1 MSDADMMGLI
11 IKLEAQTRNLQRD
24 FARANA
30 IQARASR
37 QMEQKAKQSADQI
50 AKTYEGMGG
59 RIGSAFKAI
68 NLPKVA
74 GMLGIGAGI
83 GIAGAV
89 ASVRNLTKEMA
100 ELSNEAKR
108 AGIGLEAFQEWKF
121 VAEQNRIGIDALTG
135 GFKELHIRA
144 GEFFLDGTGA
154 GAEAFKK
161 LGYSAEELKEKLKD
175 PSNLMV
181 EILGRLGKLDQASQ
195 SFLLEEIFGGAG
207 GEQFSALLGQGEAAL
222 RQTIQRAHE
231 TGAVIDEELIRKAA
245 EVDAKWN
252 AMIGTAS
259 NWAKA
264 TILGLV
270 AAGAELVDLRAK
282 MDELF
287 PDEAEGRSVLGDSV
301 YDALAQDRDALDAV
315 SHDVE
320 ALKGQ
325 YDSLGYEAIG
335 TANQMAALA
344 DELDRMGMADQAA
357 IIRDYADGLRGV
369 AQEYAQGQI
378 SAEDFSDK
386 IQTVQRD
393 AETAFGAL
401 QDVDGVSFAGAIAE
415 MNRLGTVIGGLIAL
429 ANTLRNALPGAGPG
443 MTTGTP
449 IQGGA
454 GANMPPTFD
463 SGIATSPRPGA
474 RPDSWQA
481 DMDGDGIPDALQD
494 DKGAKGGKGGGGRS
508 QDEFARAVESLNRE
522 RAALEAQAVALIAA
536 KEAGT
541 GYADAI
547 EFARTRA
554 ELLNAAQQAGKTIT
568 PELTAEIDRLA
579 QAQLQAGNAADK
591 AAKDLQAVEERGK
604 KGAEALSDVFGAV
617 LDGSMSA
624 EEALGQLLL
633 QMAKVQM
640 QKALLGIFSGTGVG
654 ELVGGLLGFAD
665 GGFTGVGGKYEPAG
679 VVHKGEYVFS
689 KETVQRLGADN
700 LDRLHQSARKGYA
713 SGGLVGDGGKIA
725 RASGDSLRESGK
737 ASAPVVTISA
747 PITVNGSAG
756 TPEQNS
762 DLAKQVAAASEK
774 MFRGLVRDE
783 LTRQMRPG
791 GIMR

>member
-1 MSDADMMGLI
+1 MSDVETLGLI
-11 IKLEAQTRNLQRD
+11 VKLEAQQKQFQRD
-24 FARANA
+24 FNRAIGIQAKAAKQMEARAKQNA
-30 IQARASR
+30 DNMAR
-37 QMEQKAKQSADQI
+37 
-50 AKTYEGMGG
+50 TYEGMGG
-59 RIGSAFKAI
+59 RIGAAFKAI

-83 GIAGAV
+83 GVAGAV

-108 AGIGLEAFQEWKF
+108 AGIGIEAFQEWKF
-121 VAEQNRIGIDALTG
+121 VAEQNRIGIDALTD

-175 PSNLMV
+175 PSALMV
-181 EILGRLGKLDQASQ
+181 EILGRLSQLDQASQ

-231 TGAVIDEELIRKAA
+231 TGAVIDAELIQKAA

-270 AAGAELVDLRAK
+270 AAGAELVDLRAR

-335 TANQMAALA
+335 TANQMATLA

-369 AQEYAQGQI
+369 AQEYATGAI
-378 SAEDFSDK
+378 DAEEFSKK
-386 IQTVQRD
+386 IQAVQD
-393 AETAFGAL
+393 SAETAFTAL

-454 GANMPPTFD
+454 GANMPPTFN
-463 SGIATSPRPGA
+463 STITTSPRPGA

-494 DKGAKGGKGGGGRS
+494 DKGAKGGKGGGRS

-547 EFARTRA
+547 EFARTKA
-554 ELLNAAQQAGKTIT
+554 ELLNAAQQAGKQIT

-640 QKALLGIFSGTGVG
+640 QKALLGMFSGTGVG

-665 GGFTGVGGKYEPAG
+665 GGFTGAGGKYEPAG

-725 RASGDSLRESGK
+725 RASGDSLRESAR